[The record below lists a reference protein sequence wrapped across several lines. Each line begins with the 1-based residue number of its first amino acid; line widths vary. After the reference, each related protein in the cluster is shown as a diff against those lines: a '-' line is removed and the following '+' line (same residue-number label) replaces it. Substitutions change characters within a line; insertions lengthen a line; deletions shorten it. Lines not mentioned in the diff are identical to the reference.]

1 MKAAEE
7 LLAGYLRGDQD
18 AHSFYSGIEALLIA
32 APDTEPEVIA
42 VIQRACQRGELPAQF
57 LAALSSRTK
66 ADPSADTRLSSG
78 KTGSDET
85 LVRDRQTSPPA
96 NDDAT
101 LLRTG
106 PAADSRATGRPT
118 GPHTDHAW
126 DSSGEWVAAAD
137 QPLQTGT
144 TIKGRFVLGEPLGSG
159 GMGIVFQALDLRRQE
174 AQDRH
179 PHVAIKFLNEDFRH
193 HPESLKAL
201 QREST
206 KAQDLAHPNIVTV
219 HDFDRDGALIY
230 MTMEHLDGRPL
241 DRMLREDHPGGMDFD
256 QAWPIIDGAGQAL
269 SYAHARGIVHSD
281 FKPGNVFVLESGR
294 VKVLDFGIAR
304 AVSAVELNTPDATVF
319 DAGSLGALT
328 PAYASP
334 EMHINLDPDPRDDV
348 YALACV
354 TYELLTG
361 RHPFEGLPATTA
373 QHRKLSPK
381 RIKGL
386 SRRRMKAIEH
396 GLAFVREDRTASI
409 AQFLD
414 ELSGPAAVARSRRA
428 FVLVL
433 LGMIAA
439 VLTAVSIGGIWWATR
454 PDPGELFVDRVL
466 QQAAAAAPADHEVD
480 TRLRDVLLEQGAD
493 YLELADA
500 EFSPA
505 LLSEGVSSAYGAFQG
520 ALKMDPG
527 SRSAAEGILKIVRS
541 YETEAQRRID
551 AGDLAG
557 SLEIAGYGLRID
569 PENDVF
575 RAVRDEAQ
583 AVGND

>member
-7 LLAGYLRGDQD
+7 LLAAYLRGDQD
-18 AHSFYSGIEALLIA
+18 AQSFYARIEALLLA
-32 APDTEPEVIA
+32 APETEPDIVA
-42 VIQRACQRGELPAQF
+42 VIERACERGELPVQF
-57 LAALSSRTK
+57 VTALRSRQKT
-66 ADPSADTRLSSG
+66 DPSADTSSG
-78 KTGSDET
+78 REGAVSDAT
-85 LVRDRQTSPPA
+85 LVRGRTGPPA
-96 NDDAT
+96 HGDRT

-106 PAADSRATGRPT
+106 PATGSGRPT
-118 GPHTDHAW
+118 GPATDHGW
-126 DSSGEWVAAAD
+126 GSPEEWTAAD
-137 QPLQTGT
+137 QPLQPGT
-144 TIKGRFVLGEPLGSG
+144 TIKNRFVLGERLGSG

-241 DRMLREDHPGGMDFD
+241 DRMLREDHPGGMEFD

-269 SYAHARGIVHSD
+269 AYAHKRNIVHSD

-304 AVSAVELNTPDATVF
+304 AVSAAGLNAPDATVF

-361 RHPFEGLPATTA
+361 RHPFDGLPATAA
-373 QHRKLSPK
+373 QHRKLSPR

-396 GLAFVREDRTASI
+396 GLAFVREDRAASV

-414 ELSGPAAVARSRRA
+414 ELSGPAAIARSRRA
-428 FVLVL
+428 AVLVL

-439 VLTAVSIGGIWWATR
+439 VLAAGTIGGIWWATR

-466 QQAAAAAPADHEVD
+466 EQAAAATPPDHEVD
-480 TRLRDVLLEQGAD
+480 ARLRDVLLEQGAD
-493 YLELADA
+493 YLELAQA

-527 SRSAAEGILKIVRS
+527 SRAAAEGILTIVRR
-541 YETEAQRRID
+541 YETEARRRID
-551 AGDLAG
+551 SGDLAG

-583 AVGND
+583 AEGLD